1 VIIVATPTLA
11 SVTIG
16 TALGYSTLSLN
27 MGKDLVGFLGARNT
41 NFGGTATALLLKVD
55 YNLEKVGDVQP
66 AVGIYYMTNGAAA
79 AVTNLGVTYGIMAN
93 LTSNFAIGADFALVN
108 QTSFAGASTT
118 DILGIAGDTGVA
130 VKATYMIK

>member
-1 VIIVATPTLA
+1 
-11 SVTIG
+11 
-16 TALGYSTLSLN
+16 
-27 MGKDLVGFLGARNT
+27 
-41 NFGGTATALLLKVD
+41 
-55 YNLEKVGDVQP
+55 
-66 AVGIYYMTNGAAA
+66 
-79 AVTNLGVTYGIMAN
+79 MAN